1 MSYQEDFEYQIKQLP
16 EGALVEAIEYAL
28 SKCGSNWLIAQV
40 TIDKKLTDGTSYAKN
55 NSELSSL
62 DKVCDFSEKI
72 RIKLEQSPIFSISLC
87 QIISSYSF
95 IQINAD
101 DSGSIT
107 AFINALVS
115 KLELV
120 PYRRDQQ
127 ANETDNKQEDPKTTF
142 ESTSEIPEFK
152 TESSESRSLK
162 ESITEHLILFFLIAF
177 LIGGCTGAVLA
188 LHFTGQLSKLLGM

>member
-28 SKCGSNWLIAQV
+28 SKCGTNSLIIQV
-40 TIDKKLTDGTSYAKN
+40 TIDKKLSDGTSYVKN
-55 NSELSSL
+55 DSELSSL

-101 DSGSIT
+101 NSKVISKFID
-107 AFINALVS
+107 AFVS

-127 ANETDNKQEDPKTTF
+127 ASGINNEQEESESTF

-152 TESSESRSLK
+152 TESTESRSLK
-162 ESITEHLILFFLIAF
+162 ERIAENLIVFFLMAF
-177 LIGGCTGAVLA
+177 VIGGLTGAVLA
-188 LHFTGQLSKLLGM
+188 LYLTGTLTKIIHS